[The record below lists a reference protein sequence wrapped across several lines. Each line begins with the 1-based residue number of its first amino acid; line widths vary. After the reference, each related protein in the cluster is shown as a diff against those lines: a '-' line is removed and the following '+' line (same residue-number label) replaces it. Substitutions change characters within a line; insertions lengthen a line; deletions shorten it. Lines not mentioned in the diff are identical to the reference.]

1 MNRTMSNHDFTVPA
15 PAALRLSPVSC
26 LVLGLIGLRG
36 PSTPY
41 DLKKAV
47 GRSVSYFWPFPHSQ
61 LYGEP
66 ERLAEA
72 RLLSCKTE
80 QTGRRRKLYSLT
92 RKGDAAL
99 KQWLKTSPGELF
111 EMRDMAVLQL
121 FFSEFT
127 GEENLVA
134 LAKDQARLA
143 RERLATYAQIEQK
156 YLPRMGRNRRMMP
169 LFLGVKMAKVYL
181 EFWED
186 IARNPPPASAA
197 GKDARAPQRS
207 PRRAR

>member
-1 MNRTMSNHDFTVPA
+1 MNRTMRNHDAVEVVEP
-15 PAALRLSPVSC
+15 LRLTPVSC

-41 DLKKAV
+41 DLKKAI

-72 RLLSCKTE
+72 GLLSRE
-80 QTGRRRKLYSLT
+80 SEEGGRRRKLYSLT
-92 RKGDAAL
+92 KKGNAAL
-99 KQWLKTSPGELF
+99 KQWLKTSPDAMF
-111 EMRDMAVLQL
+111 EMRDMAALQL
-121 FFSEFT
+121 FFSEFMS
-127 GEENLVA
+127 EEDLVT
-134 LAKDQARLA
+134 LAKNQARIT
-143 RERLATYAQIEQK
+143 REQLATYAQIENN
-156 YLPRMGRNRRMMP
+156 YLPRMGRNRRMAP
-169 LFLGVKMAKVYL
+169 LSLGIEMAKVYL

-186 IARNPPPASAA
+186 IARNPPPA
-197 GKDARAPQRS
+197 DAMTADAKTPRRT

>member
-1 MNRTMSNHDFTVPA
+1 MNRTMRSHDAVEVVEP
-15 PAALRLSPVSC
+15 LRLNPVSC

-41 DLKKAV
+41 DLKKAI

-72 RLLSCKTE
+72 GLLSRKSE
-80 QTGRRRKLYSLT
+80 EGGRRRKLYSLT
-92 RKGDAAL
+92 RQGNAAL
-99 KQWLKTSPGELF
+99 KQWLRTSPGTFF

-127 GEENLVA
+127 TEENLVA

-143 RERLATYAQIEQK
+143 RDRLATYAQIEKK
-156 YLPRMGRNRRMMP
+156 YLPRMGRNRRMAP
-169 LFLGVKMAKVYL
+169 LSLGIKLAKVYL

-186 IARNPPPASAA
+186 IATSPPPPDAVAA
-197 GKDARAPQRS
+197 DAKAPRRA